1 MPDNCLEHCAGCGL
15 PGSFCCCEQV
25 TPHQSQLQIAL
36 LLHEN
41 EPQRPTTTSKIIQK
55 VLPATETYIWQRKE
69 PPQQLIEKIK
79 DKETDAWLLFPAD
92 RPDLISRKNSFC
104 GVNPGRKA
112 LIIIPDGTWK
122 EVRKIVRK
130 SPWLDQLPLLAF
142 DPQTPSRYDL
152 RRNPDADHLCT
163 AETVVELLKLNNEL
177 DSAMELDRT
186 VDLFID
192 GYKTSKR
199 A

>member
-1 MPDNCLEHCAGCGL
+1 
-15 PGSFCCCEQV
+15 
-25 TPHQSQLQIAL
+25 
-36 LLHEN
+36 HEN

-55 VLPATETYIWQRKE
+55 VLPETETYIWQRKE

-92 RPDLISRKNSFC
+92 RPDLISRKKNFC
-104 GVNPGRKA
+104 GVNPGRNA

-177 DSAMELDRT
+177 NSAIELDRT